1 MREPAVEGRVCHEGQ
16 KRACSVPGSQLLQY
30 GAFQVS
36 LNGVSNLAVKNFL
49 TGKPIYAPS
58 AKMHTISTS
67 CSSFFFFNQLQ
78 VIRASHTSNVKT
90 DIIKSCSQRP
100 KGNENM
106 DGEHLNMVFKK
117 YNQKEEAHHLLA
129 QLI

>member
-1 MREPAVEGRVCHEGQ
+1 MHPQQRCILSPLPA
-16 KRACSVPGSQLLQY
+16 
-30 GAFQVS
+30 QV
-36 LNGVSNLAVKNFL
+36 
-49 TGKPIYAPS
+49 
-58 AKMHTISTS
+58 
-67 CSSFFFFNQLQ
+67 FFFFNQLQ